1 MMSRHVL
8 VAVVLALAGATA
20 TSTELGRA
28 VFDDPRHP
36 PAWRPPGVGAA
47 AYELGQ
53 AVFNTQFV
61 VAGTAGAARIDGLGP
76 LFGNASCDNCHNDGA
91 RGRAPIE
98 AGEIPGQLVVQLT
111 GAGADGGDPRYGRML
126 SPAAIGG
133 VAPEARVQVS
143 FRIRTGRYDDGAR
156 WERRE
161 PRYRAEALAYGALD
175 AHTVIRPRLTPAVFG
190 VGLLDAVPQDAIL
203 KGAAPAGTR
212 HGGVAGRPAWVRD
225 AAGNT
230 VVGRFGWQATVA
242 SLREQTAAAFLLEQ
256 GLTSAGFERD
266 DCTPHQPACR
276 DAPDGGAPEV
286 SPELFDAVLDYQ
298 RLLAV
303 PLPPDDDADDGRGA
317 ALFAAA
323 GCSDCH
329 LPALP
334 VRLPDGGAGVIHA
347 YTDLLT
353 HDLGAGLADRDVRG
367 RSVAGR
373 WRTAPLWGIGWR
385 AGEGRPMALLHDG
398 RARSV
403 EEAILWHEG
412 EAAAARSAFMSMPAD
427 ERAALTAWVRRR

>member
-1 MMSRHVL
+1 MMLRSVL
-8 VAVVLALAGATA
+8 LAVVLALA
-20 TSTELGRA
+20 STMAMPGDLGFA
-28 VFDDPRHP
+28 VFADPRQP
-36 PAWRPPGVGAA
+36 PAWRALAGEAA
-47 AYELGQ
+47 VYALGQ

-61 VAGTAGAARIDGLGP
+61 EAGTPSAERIDGLGP

-91 RGRAPIE
+91 RSRGPIE
-98 AGEIPGQLVVQLT
+98 AGELPGHLAVQLS

-133 VAPEARVQVS
+133 VAPEAKVQVS
-143 FRIRTGRYDDGAR
+143 FRLRTGRYDDGAR

-161 PRYRAEALAYGALD
+161 PRYRAESLAYGALD
-175 AHTVIRPRLTPAVFG
+175 ARTVIRPRLTPAVFG
-190 VGLLDAVPQDAIL
+190 VGLLDAVPQEAIIE
-203 KGAAPAGTR
+203 AAQPVDGR
-212 HGGVAGRPAWVRD
+212 PDGVAGRPAWVKD

-242 SLREQTAAAFLLEQ
+242 SLREQTATAFLLEQ
-256 GLTSAGFERD
+256 GLTSAGFEHD
-266 DCTPHQPACR
+266 DCTAHQTACR
-276 DAPDGGAPEV
+276 EAPDGGALEV
-286 SPELFDAVLDYQ
+286 SAELFDAVVAYQ

-303 PLPPDDDADDGRGA
+303 PRWPDAVDDDGRGA
-317 ALFAAA
+317 RLFAET
-323 GCSDCH
+323 GCSACH

-334 VRLPDGGAGVIHA
+334 VQLPDGSTGRIRA

-353 HDLGAGLADRDVRG
+353 HDLGSGLADRDVGG
-367 RSVAGR
+367 RPVPGR
-373 WRTAPLWGIGWR
+373 WRTAPLWGLGWR
-385 AGEGRPMALLHDG
+385 TQSGQAMALLHDG

-412 EAAAARSAFMSMPAD
+412 EASAARSAFMSMSAN